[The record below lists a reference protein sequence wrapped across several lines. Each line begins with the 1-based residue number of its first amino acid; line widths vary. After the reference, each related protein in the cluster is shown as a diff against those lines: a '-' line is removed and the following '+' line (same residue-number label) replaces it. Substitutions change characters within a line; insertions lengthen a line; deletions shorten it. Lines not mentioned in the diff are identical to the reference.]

1 MIPAERDAAPVGDLL
16 KALAHDT
23 GELVRQEVRLAS
35 AEMTSKAKVA
45 ARSMALI
52 GAGGVLA
59 QVGLVAV
66 LAAIV
71 IALAPVVPL
80 WAASLVAGVV
90 VLVAGYVLIR
100 RGATALQ
107 RLNPIP
113 EQTVATLR
121 ADVAWTK
128 EPLR

>member
-35 AEMTSKAKVA
+35 TEMTSKAKVA
-45 ARSMALI
+45 ARSVALI
-52 GAGGVLA
+52 GAGGALA
-59 QVGLVAV
+59 QVGLAAV

-107 RLNPIP
+107 GLHPIP

-121 ADVAWTK
+121 ADGAWTK